1 MSQDDVPRRDGLEA
15 PNRVPTRGVAFF
27 ALVMAA
33 IALMISFGSFPAG
46 SVTKPDASLSEPPA
60 QMATPPTE
68 KDLADVELRLQRL
81 EQVLEV
87 VRSEQERL
95 VDALAVRQ
103 AEAETAE
110 ARPTPR
116 DAALNEPGTIRRP
129 GLDESVL
136 VEAGF
141 SESDARA
148 LRDAYETLQMEQLY
162 LRDRAAREGWNLGD
176 RLGEELAALAE
187 REEALADDYGDEAYD
202 WVLYAT
208 GRPNRVTVRDVF
220 AESPA
225 ANAGLAEGDVLV
237 RYDDRRVRS
246 SIELRNATTEG
257 VAGEWVDVEI
267 LRAGKRERLRL
278 PRGPLGILLDVSS
291 SEPTSS

>member
-1 MSQDDVPRRDGLEA
+1 MSQDDVPPRDGLAA
-15 PNRVPTRGVAFF
+15 PNRMPTRGVAFF
-27 ALVMAA
+27 ALVAAA
-33 IALMISFGSFPAG
+33 IALVLSFQSFVAG
-46 SVTKPDASLSEPPA
+46 SVTTPDATPSEPPTR
-60 QMATPPTE
+60 MATTRTE
-68 KDLADVELRLQRL
+68 KGLADVEARLQRL
-81 EQVLEV
+81 EQVLEA
-87 VRSEQERL
+87 VRSEQQRL

-103 AEAETAE
+103 AEAETTE

-116 DAALNEPGTIRRP
+116 DVALNEPGTIRRP

-136 VEAGF
+136 VDAGF

-176 RLGEELAALAE
+176 RLGEELTALAE
-187 REEALADDYGDEAYD
+187 REEALADEYGDEAYD

-225 ANAGLAEGDVLV
+225 ANAGLTEGDVLV

>member
-1 MSQDDVPRRDGLEA
+1 MSQDDLPRSDGLET
-15 PNRVPTRGVAFF
+15 PNRVPTLAVALF
-27 ALVMAA
+27 ALVAA
-33 IALMISFGSFPAG
+33 ALALTLSLRSSLAESGAQPDETRSETPTRM
-46 SVTKPDASLSEPPA
+46 VTTRGE
-60 QMATPPTE
+60 E
-68 KDLADVELRLQRL
+68 GLADVEARLQRL

-95 VDALAVRQ
+95 AEVLAVHSTQ
-103 AEAETAE
+103 DESAETPPA
-110 ARPTPR
+110 PR
-116 DAALNEPGTIRRP
+116 ETAIDEPGTIRRP

-136 VEAGF
+136 VDAGF

-176 RLGEELAALAE
+176 RLGEELTALAE
-187 REEALADDYGDEAYD
+187 REEALAEEYGDEAYD

-246 SIELRNATTEG
+246 SLELRSATTEG
-257 VAGEWVDVEI
+257 IAGEWVDLEI

-291 SEPTSS
+291 SEPTSG

>member
-1 MSQDDVPRRDGLEA
+1 MSQDDLPRPDGLET
-15 PNRVPTRGVAFF
+15 PNRVPRLAVALF
-27 ALVMAA
+27 ALVAA
-33 IALMISFGSFPAG
+33 ALALTLSLRSSLPESG
-46 SVTKPDASLSEPPA
+46 TKADESLSETPA
-60 QMATPPTE
+60 RMATTRAE
-68 KDLADVELRLQRL
+68 EGLAEVEARLQRL

-87 VRSEQERL
+87 VRSEQERFAE
-95 VDALAVRQ
+95 VLAVKLTQDGSPETPPAPR
-103 AEAETAE
+103 ETAI
-110 ARPTPR
+110 
-116 DAALNEPGTIRRP
+116 DEPGTIRRP

-136 VEAGF
+136 VDAGF
-141 SESDARA
+141 SESEARA
-148 LRDAYETLQMEQLY
+148 LRDATLQMEQLY

-176 RLGEELAALAE
+176 RLGEELTALAE
-187 REEALADDYGDEAYD
+187 REEALAEEYGDEAYD

-246 SIELRNATTEG
+246 SLELRSATTEG
-257 VAGEWVDVEI
+257 IAGEWVDLEI

-291 SEPTSS
+291 SEPTSG